1 MSITIKRA
9 VHLQVKMDD
18 SFRKNYIL
26 LINQLVEDLRYKISS
41 HKLSLNAEGGDAS
54 YKVFITQKV
63 NDLILRMDQLKQ
75 KIDEVK
81 KCKDGDLFHVSTLD
95 GQLEL
100 SEGDSVFSAL
110 GPVSMQADG
119 SKITKIIS

>member
-1 MSITIKRA
+1 VSIHVKRS

-26 LINQLVEDLRYKISS
+26 FIHQLIEDLRYKISS
-41 HKLSLNAEGGDAS
+41 HKLSLGAEGGDAS
-54 YKVFITQKV
+54 FKVFLTQKV
-63 NDLILRMDQLKQ
+63 NELVLQMDQLKQ

-81 KCKDGDLFHVSTLD
+81 RCKNGELFLVSTLD

-100 SEGDSVFSAL
+100 VEGDNVFSAL
-110 GPVSMQADG
+110 GPVFVQAEG
-119 SKITKIIS
+119 AKITKISR